1 MKSNEEFY
9 VGWEPKAPTLIA
21 RHVVKTLIV
30 IGIVV
35 AISAILFALYQKKFS
50 DGNFEFGRLTEVTGV
65 YFDQPVPMLKVST
78 GKNESGEPGF
88 ISIPFIGFGK
98 SGAEE
103 VLSKLAQSKGINLNQ
118 KEVTLRGTLL
128 YNDGKLLMQIDEK
141 DQALVKFNV
150 AADNSTTQIREE
162 LGNMELKGEIV
173 DPKCY
178 FGVMKPGE
186 GKPHK
191 DCAIRCIL
199 GGIPPVLRVR
209 DPEGRTN
216 YYLMVGEEGEKINE
230 GIKSFVA
237 EPVRVNARVVKY
249 NDWIVL
255 YVKSKK
261 GIEAISGLTLAR
273 PDAQVIACMG
283 MKEK

>member
-1 MKSNEEFY
+1 M
-9 VGWEPKAPTLIA
+9 
-21 RHVVKTLIV
+21 
-30 IGIVV
+30 
-35 AISAILFALYQKKFS
+35 
-50 DGNFEFGRLTEVTGV
+50 
-65 YFDQPVPMLKVST
+65 M
-78 GKNESGEPGF
+78 
-88 ISIPFIGFGK
+88 
-98 SGAEE
+98 
-103 VLSKLAQSKGINLNQ
+103 
-118 KEVTLRGTLL
+118 
-128 YNDGKLLMQIDEK
+128 
-141 DQALVKFNV
+141 
-150 AADNSTTQIREE
+150 
-162 LGNMELKGEIV
+162 
-173 DPKCY
+173 
-178 FGVMKPGE
+178 PGE
-186 GKPHK
+186 LKPHK

-230 GIKSFVA
+230 AVKSFVA

-273 PDAQVIACMG
+273 PDAQVIACVG